1 MLPGK
6 LPRLEPLT
14 DSDLQS
20 SFNVV
25 DYAQE
30 EVLIQD
36 TGDNED
42 LCKRHLI
49 AALLLSYRAL
59 NYLLEGLNPF
69 CTMF

>member
-6 LPRLEPLT
+6 LPRLLDEPLT
-14 DSDLQS
+14 DSQS

-36 TGDNED
+36 AGDDED
-42 LCKRHLI
+42 ICKRHLI